1 VLAAEGSRAV
11 LRVLDNGIGLAPEH
25 VRVVFDMFVQLD
37 SSRTAATGGLGL
49 GLTLVRSIVEQ
60 HGGEVEARSDGP
72 GKGAQFIVRLPLAAA
87 PAAEAPSASVRAS
100 ARSRRILVVD
110 DNADA
115 ARTLA
120 TLLAFDGHQA
130 EAVFDGAEAV
140 AAAERL
146 RPEVLF
152 IDLNMP
158 ALDGYE
164 LAKRLRALPWG
175 RAATLVAL
183 TGMGQQSDI
192 ELARAAG
199 FDIHL
204 TKPADPERV
213 SRIAAGSDGG
223 ANVLRFG

>member
-1 VLAAEGSRAV
+1 MPGVRAAAEDVHVHAPIVGRA
-11 LRVLDNGIGLAPEH
+11 LFLAFG
-25 VRVVFDMFVQLD
+25 RRGVVQRPVARLEVID
-37 SSRTAATGGLGL
+37 AATLEL
-49 GLTLVRSIVEQ
+49 RQRVDHR
-60 HGGEVEARSDGP
+60 
-72 GKGAQFIVRLPLAAA
+72 AA
-87 PAAEAPSASVRAS
+87 
-100 ARSRRILVVD
+100 
-110 DNADA
+110 
-115 ARTLA
+115 
-120 TLLAFDGHQA
+120 
-130 EAVFDGAEAV
+130 DGAEAL

-158 ALDGYE
+158 GLDGYE